1 MEKLDCAPHNLQ
13 FSSIFDTLAFPDRE
27 SCISWAAWDVTLFF
41 KLSWSSVLVHISKI
55 YWARY
60 TSESHHLLKYIP
72 QTFQRE
78 VFILLYRVPIV
89 LILRH
94 QRTGHIFNPSNPTKF
109 NRPAWSKWWLRTTW
123 LQNFP
128 VLELMPI
135 MEVPVKINSGFHGR
149 GMNFITIVHLV
160 VIS

>member
-1 MEKLDCAPHNLQ
+1 MKKLECAPHNLQ
-13 FSSIFDTLAFPDRE
+13 FSSIFDTWEFPGRGF
-27 SCISWAAWDVTLFF
+27 CISWAACGTTLI
-41 KLSWSSVLVHISKI
+41 LQSLIERVIVHMNRMPR
-55 YWARY
+55 ARY
-60 TSESHHLLKYIP
+60 TGESHYLLKHIP
-72 QTFQRE
+72 QTFQGE

-89 LILRH
+89 LNWDNTESVTFLNTPNPIKS
-94 QRTGHIFNPSNPTKF
+94 NPS
-109 NRPAWSKWWLRTTW
+109 AWSKWWLRTTW

-128 VLELMPI
+128 VSGLMPI